1 MKKDRHKL
9 EDNLL
14 LMLQDY
20 SNDTKIIT
28 EVTERL
34 IEKNIPR
41 SKVIGMF
48 TQAVAFPYISE
59 VELCLFTKYF
69 YNATHEYKIKPDDF
83 FNDIELQQAE
93 LYQHIKLEKTNQ
105 IVLHNVDQINDHQ
118 WLCTKETYQN
128 MSRYFENGLLTY
140 NPKTQRQPLK
150 HKIGSRIV
158 EVININPKKIAEI
171 KQEMLNNT
179 FNTNAILFNV
189 RRISGMEKIKYNAK
203 DRTLIIEKDDNTFI
217 DLIDGMHRMGGMLK
231 VVEEKPDIDR
241 VTSIYIYYVDEE
253 KARQIIHQE
262 AKTTPIDEEWIELFD
277 VTNPNLEVVK
287 NINSKQR
294 MNEMFNKIALDHLEM
309 RQENKLVT
317 FETLSKTIEYF
328 YNLKDE
334 NKSVVDAQNVEKFLI
349 ELFNI
354 VISINHSAFNKSL
367 YSTRKDSY
375 IADNNTFIG
384 YIALGEKLRQLYPEN
399 WQDKLEVILKNIDFS
414 KPNSIWKT
422 NGLENNLNLTTIKK
436 ISEYF
441 QNLI

>member
-1 MKKDRHKL
+1 MKKDRQKL

-14 LMLQDY
+14 LILQDY

-28 EVTERL
+28 EVTEKL
-34 IEKNIPR
+34 VEKNIPR

-48 TQAVAFPYISE
+48 TQAIAFSYVSE
-59 VELCLFTKYF
+59 VELCLFTQHL
-69 YNATHEYKIKPDDF
+69 YNATHEYKIKPDEF
-83 FNDIELQQAE
+83 FNEIELQQAE

-128 MSRYFENGLLTY
+128 IAKYFENGLLTY

-150 HKIGSRIV
+150 HKVGNRIV

-171 KQEMLNNT
+171 KEEMLNNT

-203 DRTLIIEKDDNTFI
+203 DRTLIIEKDDNIFI
-217 DLIDGMHRMGGMLK
+217 DLIDGMHRMGGILK
-231 VVEEKPDIDR
+231 VTEEKPDIDR
-241 VTSIYIYYVDEE
+241 VTSIYIYHVDEE
-253 KARQIIHQE
+253 KARQIIRQE

-294 MNEMFNKIALDHLEM
+294 MNEMFNRIGVDHLEM
-309 RQENKLVT
+309 KRENKLVT
-317 FETLSKTIEYF
+317 FDTLAKTIEHIYD
-328 YNLKDE
+328 LK
-334 NKSVVDAQNVEKFLI
+334 NKPFIVSQEVEKFLI

-354 VISINHSAFNKSL
+354 VIGINHAEFNENL
-367 YSTRKDSY
+367 ISTRKNSY

-384 YIALGEKLRQLYPEN
+384 YVALGEKLRQSYPED
-399 WQDKLEVILKNIDFS
+399 WQDKLGVTLKNIDFS
-414 KPNSIWKT
+414 KSNSIWKT
-422 NGLENNLNLTTIKK
+422 NGLENNLNLSTIKK